1 MRKLE
6 GGRRALGGLRPGG
19 QVIPPAPHDLLSL
32 LSQNLLAVEPK
43 VS

>member
-6 GGRRALGGLRPGG
+6 GGEGALGGLRPGG

-32 LSQNLLAVEPK
+32 LSQYLLAVELK
-43 VS
+43 ES